1 MPTVCLTSSAT
12 HRSDW
17 WLFPWRGTAAKRP
30 PPKESRNGPQN
41 NQQTEKGRS
50 ESISGWLLTSLF
62 FICWNGAP
70 GRIRTSGLLIRSPCE
85 WGLHG
90 NALRRTKSQISSI
103 HKGSIRFCLSHCVA
117 RRCTEFPSQ
126 QPPEQ
131 PPENILIRAPFSG
144 PACRRA
150 SRGTTVRN
158 PGRTHFR
165 LRSPPSSLSERMNSR
180 GFKR

>member
-1 MPTVCLTSSAT
+1 MAGAYRGSSGGSPGFPLCKIWDRAT
-12 HRSDW
+12 GGLSRYRGLHERN
-17 WLFPWRGTAAKRP
+17 WRG
-30 PPKESRNGPQN
+30 
-41 NQQTEKGRS
+41 
-50 ESISGWLLTSLF
+50 L
-62 FICWNGAP
+62 NGAP
-70 GRIRTSGLLIRSPCE
+70 GRIRASGLLIRSPCE
-85 WGLHG
+85 WSLHG

-117 RRCTEFPSQ
+117 QRCTEFSSQ

-150 SRGTTVRN
+150 SRGTTVRS

-165 LRSPPSSLSERMNSR
+165 LGSSPSSLSERMNSR